1 MAIDRL
7 QEKIRKCK
15 NPLAV
20 DFGMLPEH
28 IPAPIGE
35 NSEGFL
41 QAYRQYVSEL
51 LTGLKGI
58 VPAVRFDMGALA
70 LYGAAGM
77 ETLEQLLAQAKT
89 QGYYVF
95 LEGAEALSAQSAQR
109 AAAILFSA
117 DSLWQFDGLILAAYI
132 GSDSIT
138 PYVSMMKET
147 DKDLFL
153 VARTSN
159 RSAAEMQDLLTG
171 SRLAHVAKA
180 DVVNRFARQHMGR
193 SNYSR
198 VALVAAASSANSLR
212 TLRATYKDLFMLLD
226 GCDYPNANVKNCSN
240 AFDKLGHGAVACA
253 GLSVS
258 AAWQEETDQTD
269 YIGAAV
275 RAVDRFK
282 KNIARYVT
290 VL

>member
-15 NPLAV
+15 IPLTV
-20 DFGMLPEH
+20 DMGMLPEH
-28 IPAPIGE
+28 IPAPIAE
-35 NSEGFL
+35 KYSQFL
-41 QAYRQYVSEL
+41 QAYGQYVSEL
-51 LTGLKGI
+51 LTGLKGT
-58 VPAVRFDMGALA
+58 VPAVRFDLGALA
-70 LYGAAGM
+70 LYGAEGIDV
-77 ETLEQLLAQAKT
+77 LKQLLAQAKT

-109 AAAILFSA
+109 AAAILFGA
-117 DSLWQFDGLILAAYI
+117 DSPWVFDGLILAAYI
-132 GSDSIT
+132 GSDSIA
-138 PYVSMMKET
+138 PYAAMMKET

-159 RSAAEMQDLLTG
+159 RSAAETQDLLTG
-171 SRLAHVAKA
+171 SRLAHIAKA
-180 DVVNRFARQHMGR
+180 DIVNRFARHYIGR

-198 VALVAAASSANSLR
+198 VALVAAASSPNSMR
-212 TLRATYKDLFMLLD
+212 TLRAAYKDIFLLLD

-258 AAWQEETDQTD
+258 AAWQEETDQSD

-275 RAVDRFK
+275 RAAERFK
-282 KNIARYVT
+282 KNISRYVT
-290 VL
+290 IL